1 MKIKTFLYKK
11 QIPLSIIALIAGLFL
26 FILGL
31 FEVVLTDYSPALVS
45 DMGDVVGDWIYW
57 FLVIGGFL
65 TLIFGWLIIDRFKKM
80 KEFKDLVETESKSKF
95 IKNIARIET
104 LALSLGPQYEDKV
117 IEKEEEFNI
126 NR

>member
-45 DMGDVVGDWIYW
+45 DMGDVIGDWIYW
-57 FLVIGGFL
+57 FLVVGGFL

-126 NR
+126 DR

>member
-31 FEVVLTDYSPALVS
+31 FEVVLTDYSPPIIS
-45 DMGDVVGDWIYW
+45 DMGDAIGDWIYW
-57 FLVIGGFL
+57 LLVIGGFL

-80 KEFKDLVETESKSKF
+80 KEFKDLIETESKSKF

-104 LALSLGPQYEDKV
+104 LALALGPQYEDKV

-126 NR
+126 DR

>member
-1 MKIKTFLYKK
+1 MKIKTFLIKK
-11 QIPLSIIALIAGLFL
+11 QIPLSIIVLAVSAFL

-31 FEVVLTDYSPALVS
+31 FEVVLTDYSPAVVS
-45 DMGDVVGDWIYW
+45 DLGNAIGDWIYW

-65 TLIFGWLIIDRFKKM
+65 LFVFSWFLIDKFRKIR
-80 KEFKDLVETESKSKF
+80 EFNELVNTESKSKF